1 VSKQHGAT
9 TFYHIKFCN
18 DNDGVLKLPKI
29 MTKTGQEMATGKMRM
44 CGHADLRILELVQVR
59 IMDLD

>member
-1 VSKQHGAT
+1 MTV
-9 TFYHIKFCN
+9 F
-18 DNDGVLKLPKI
+18 LLPKI

-44 CGHADLRILELVQVR
+44 CGRADLRILERVQVR